1 MPFSA
6 PRPARIAL
14 GASYSGLAAAGAWF
28 VAEPS
33 GLLQSSMGTV
43 IYGWALFLVIG
54 GLLCLVGTVTKLW
67 IGEFTGLVLLWFGN
81 FAWAVVLVGAAFSP
95 TAGNTSAKYGL
106 TLLSLSMAAF
116 AYRWL
121 EIREKV
127 RSAAAIERHKAKRR
141 RRKP

>member
-6 PRPARIAL
+6 PRPARVAL
-14 GASYSGLAAAGAWF
+14 GVAYSGLAGAGAWF

-33 GLLQSSMGTV
+33 GLLESAMGTT

-54 GLLCLVGTVTKLW
+54 GVLCLVGTLTKLW
-67 IGEFTGLVLLWFGN
+67 IGEFLGLVLLWFGN
-81 FAWAVVLVGAAFSP
+81 FAWAVVLVGSAFSP

-116 AYRWL
+116 AYRWF

-127 RSAAAIERHKAKRR
+127 RDAAAIQ
-141 RRKP
+141 RRKARRGRKR